1 MAHDGR
7 HSADDRLLILL
18 ASGSTV
24 RDAAQ
29 QCDIGETTVW
39 RRMRDATFIG
49 ELNRLRGELWNS
61 ALGKLTAAS
70 GKAVDRLVMLV
81 DDADSDAVRL
91 SACKSILELGT
102 KLRDSIEF
110 AQRLELLE
118 NPSHEL
124 STTDAA

>member
-61 ALGKLTAAS
+61 AMGKLTAAS
-70 GKAVDRLVMLV
+70 GKAVDRLVTLV

-118 NPSHEL
+118 NPRHEL

>member
-39 RRMRDATFIG
+39 RRLKDATFVA
-49 ELNRLRGELWNS
+49 ELNRIRAELWNS
-61 ALGKLTAAS
+61 VLGKLTEAS

-81 DDADSDAVRL
+81 DECDSDAVRL
-91 SACKSILELGT
+91 SACKSIFKLGT
-102 KLRDSIEF
+102 RPASRLGLNVCGWHLRSE
-110 AQRLELLE
+110 
-118 NPSHEL
+118 
-124 STTDAA
+124 